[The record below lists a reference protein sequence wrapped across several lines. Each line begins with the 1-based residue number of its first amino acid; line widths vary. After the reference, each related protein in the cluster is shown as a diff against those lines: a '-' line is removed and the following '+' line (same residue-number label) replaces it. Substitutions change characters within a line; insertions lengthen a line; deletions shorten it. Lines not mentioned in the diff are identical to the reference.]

1 MSLGFSLD
9 MTMRG
14 LLSTT
19 SRLNLVSQN
28 ITNAGKEGYTRKE
41 ATDQYVTT
49 NFGVVPVK
57 TNVSGS
63 TDRYL
68 TKSVVTDG
76 TNMGYN
82 RAISQI
88 LEYYSTQLGA
98 TDGSSTM
105 SSQLNDLYGTL
116 QQLSVSPETLANK
129 TEAVQNAANLAN
141 SLRNLSVDIQEMR
154 EQADQKIAGN
164 VSAINDS
171 LQKIYEINSKIIPG
185 STSASQMAEFEDQR
199 MLALETLSQNIDIQY
214 YFTSHNQ
221 LQVFTGSGLPLI
233 TTTQPQKLTYEPA
246 GYVNSATIFQP
257 ISLNGIDITSLIK
270 GGELG
275 GNITVRDSIM
285 VEEQAKLDEFA
296 DVLKTQMN
304 TLLNKGSS
312 LPPQPSMTG
321 TLRNLTTA
329 TTITPISGTL
339 RVALV
344 DNAGVLQN
352 YADVNLAG
360 MTNVGDLITALNGVP
375 NISASLNA
383 DGALVVASTL
393 TGSGV
398 ALNEMNSSV
407 GAGGVGASMYFGL
420 QDLFTGNSASSL
432 IVKPSLS
439 SNQNYLAT
447 GTLSSGAIAAGDNVI
462 TRGDGST
469 ALAMSQILKANV
481 PFDAAGNFSAQSNTL
496 NRYVEAIIADGATKA
511 KVADNQYETSNLIY
525 SQTKETLNNKSGVNI
540 DEETTKMLELQNAYE
555 TSARLISTIRDMFQA
570 LLSAVN

>member
-19 SRLNLVSQN
+19 SRLNLVAQN

-68 TKSVVTDG
+68 TKAVVGDG

-105 SSQLNDLYGTL
+105 SSQLNQLYGTL

-129 TEAVQNAANLAN
+129 TEAIQNAANLAN

-154 EQADQKIAGN
+154 EQADQKIGVN
-164 VSAINDS
+164 VSAINGA
-171 LQKIYEINSKIIPG
+171 LQTIYDINSKIIPG
-185 STSASQMAEFEDQR
+185 VTTGSQMAEFEDQR
-199 MLALETLSQNIDIQY
+199 MLALETLSKNIDIQY
-214 YFTSHNQ
+214 YFTSQNQ
-221 LQVFTGSGLPLI
+221 LQVFTGSGLPMI
-233 TTTQPQKLTYEPA
+233 TTTQPQKLSYDPA

-257 ISLNGIDITSLIK
+257 ITLNGIDITSLIK

-275 GNITVRDSIM
+275 GNLAVRDTIM
-285 VEEQAKLDEFA
+285 VEEQAKLNEFA
-296 DVLKTQMN
+296 SVLKTQMN

-321 TLRNLTTA
+321 TLRNLTAASTM
-329 TTITPISGTL
+329 TPISGTL
-339 RVALV
+339 RVAVV
-344 DNAGVLQN
+344 DNAGNLQN
-352 YADVNLAG
+352 YTDINLAG
-360 MTNVGDLITALNGVP
+360 MTTVGDLLTALNGVT
-375 NISASLNA
+375 NISASING
-383 DGALVVASTL
+383 DGSLVIASTL
-393 TGSGV
+393 GGTGV
-398 ALNEMNSSV
+398 ALNEMNSIV
-407 GAGGVGASMYFGL
+407 GAGGVGASMYFGM
-420 QDLFTGNSASSL
+420 QDLLTGNSASSL
-432 IVKPSLS
+432 VVKPSLM
-439 SNQNYLAT
+439 SNQNFLAT
-447 GTLSSGAIAAGDNVI
+447 GSLSSGAIAVGNNVI

-469 ALAMSQILKANV
+469 SLAMSQILKANV
-481 PFDAAGNFSAQSNTL
+481 PFGAAGNFSSQNNTL
-496 NRYVEAIIADGATKA
+496 NRYIEAVIADGATKA
-511 KVADNQYETSNLIY
+511 KVADEQYETSNLLY
-525 SQTKETLNNKSGVNI
+525 SQTKETLNNKSGVNV
-540 DEETTKMLELQNAYE
+540 DEETAKMLQLQNSYE

-570 LLSAVN
+570 LLAAVN